1 MTLFDK
7 CLEADN
13 SLVKIFEIQSM
24 SGKSLVNVTDFK
36 NNSYILMEYLLNRLN
51 MEMASEWN
59 YYKSLPGINKKKG
72 NILNEM

>member
-13 SLVKIFEIQSM
+13 SLVKIFEIQGM

>member
-13 SLVKIFEIQSM
+13 SLVKIFEIQGM

-51 MEMASEWN
+51 MEMASE
-59 YYKSLPGINKKKG
+59 
-72 NILNEM
+72 

>member
-1 MTLFDK
+1 MFEKMTLFDK

-51 MEMASEWN
+51 MEMASE
-59 YYKSLPGINKKKG
+59 
-72 NILNEM
+72 